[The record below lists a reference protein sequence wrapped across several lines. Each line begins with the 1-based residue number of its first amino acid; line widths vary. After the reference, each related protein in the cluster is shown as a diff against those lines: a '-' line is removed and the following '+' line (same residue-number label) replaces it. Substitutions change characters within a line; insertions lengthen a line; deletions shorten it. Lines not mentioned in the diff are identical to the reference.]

1 MEIASFADLLLAAC
15 AQSQPQRLLFVF
27 AGTELPDDSSVEQRV
42 SFAAGLGG
50 ALVPLMVV
58 DKSPGEIESFE
69 ALLEESA
76 ALGQEWKIMFAAALS
91 GADQHLPSSAQ
102 AQAALQRMVEAVRQG
117 MHQSF
122 IPFDRSGHPVLF
134 G

>member
-1 MEIASFADLLLAAC
+1 
-15 AQSQPQRLLFVF
+15 
-27 AGTELPDDSSVEQRV
+27 
-42 SFAAGLGG
+42 
-50 ALVPLMVV
+50 MVV

-91 GADQHLPSSAQ
+91 GADQQLPSSAQ